1 MFSLGEII
9 MHLGQ
14 HNMVRKPGL
23 VVRAPDFVSDDFIC
37 ATSNLSAEN
46 IIGFFSCS
54 PCPEKLAIKDGS
66 VSF

>member
-1 MFSLGEII
+1 
-9 MHLGQ
+9 
-14 HNMVRKPGL
+14 MVRKPGL